1 MSRTFPMI
9 IAAIVLIAAGGFA
22 IRSISASDTVA
33 PEQTVIA
40 QATTTA
46 DSTDTMAD
54 TPVANNEV
62 VEMVLGDPDA
72 PITIVEYASFTCP
85 HCRTFHEN
93 VYPDLKKNFI
103 DTGKVKF
110 VFREVYFDRL
120 GLWAG
125 MLARCGGE
133 DKYFGLADMIFKTQ
147 QTWTAGDDGATIAQN
162 LYKIGRIA
170 GMDDAQMEQCLQNK
184 DHAEALVAT
193 YQKNSEADNVRST
206 PTLIINGESNGNM
219 SYAQLAEKLNAI
231 AE

>member
-9 IAAIVLIAAGGFA
+9 IAALVLIAAGGFA
-22 IRSISASDTVA
+22 IRGISASDAVE

-40 QATTTA
+40 QATTETAEPDTAAPTA
-46 DSTDTMAD
+46 D
-54 TPVANNEV
+54 V
-62 VEMVLGDPDA
+62 VEMVLGDADA

-147 QTWTAGDDGATIAQN
+147 QTWTAGEDGATIAQN

-184 DHAEALVAT
+184 DHAEALVAA
-193 YQKNSEADNVRST
+193 YQKNADADDVRAT

-219 SYAQLAEKLNAI
+219 SYGELESKLNAI